1 LAAQDSCSITVP
13 VFLAR
18 RFKNFRL
25 VMGSSVLD
33 LENRIIAEN
42 IFEELEGQDSLRPSK
57 SLHYRANIFEER
69 LHLRSPRTEGPAH
82 LRHVCQEGEAYAIV
96 YSRSQMHGGRRGKG
110 LGVGD
115 IGVFVAMNER
125 VFNRNMPVV
134 PAAHCPGTQW
144 LVHAEP
150 PSSAHP
156 DEVSAV
162 ARACGGSDYAQ
173 SIPDCDT
180 LAAVSP
186 AACQSL
192 RLIVQCAHAEAAS
205 AGSFV
210 PKPSFT
216 DQSDG
221 MNSTQMHVVLGS
233 RESDFKM
240 LLSPDQLLQIIGA
253 AAYHDILAAL
263 QVTVPDAIVL
273 RRTVA
278 TGRFIAFHTDHAART
293 VQVPLNHDSCCVG
306 GRLLF
311 ACTDGKLL
319 LAQRKQ
325 GHILV
330 HDGDAAHG
338 VTRLIKGVRFGLYAL
353 RSRGN
358 E

>member
-1 LAAQDSCSITVP
+1 
-13 VFLAR
+13 
-18 RFKNFRL
+18 
-25 VMGSSVLD
+25 
-33 LENRIIAEN
+33 
-42 IFEELEGQDSLRPSK
+42 
-57 SLHYRANIFEER
+57 
-69 LHLRSPRTEGPAH
+69 
-82 LRHVCQEGEAYAIV
+82 
-96 YSRSQMHGGRRGKG
+96 
-110 LGVGD
+110 
-115 IGVFVAMNER
+115 
-125 VFNRNMPVV
+125 MPFV

-144 LVHAEP
+144 LVHAQP

-192 RLIVQCAHAEAAS
+192 RLIVQRAHAEAAC
-205 AGSFV
+205 AGSFA
-210 PKPSFT
+210 PKLSFT
-216 DQSDG
+216 DRSDG
-221 MNSTQMHVVLGS
+221 MNSTQLHVVLGS
-233 RESDFKM
+233 CESDFKM

-263 QVTVPDAIVL
+263 QVIVPDAIVL

-319 LAQRKQ
+319 LAQRRE